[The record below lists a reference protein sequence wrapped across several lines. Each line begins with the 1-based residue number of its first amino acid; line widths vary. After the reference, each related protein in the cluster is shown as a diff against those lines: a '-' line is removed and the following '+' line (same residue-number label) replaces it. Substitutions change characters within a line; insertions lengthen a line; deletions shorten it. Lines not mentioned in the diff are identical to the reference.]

1 VVFRRSFITP
11 SAVRQGMSQ
20 VVMARKTTVILTIQS
35 AADLVQDMYLR
46 ELKNYK
52 PTPVK
57 ASDAEG
63 HVQKFTMPQA
73 PKSPEE
79 SDIQNEL
86 QAYESQ
92 QVEVEGQS
100 SEGSAAP
107 AEQDWFEE
115 EEEEEEVAH
124 GH

>member
-1 VVFRRSFITP
+1 
-11 SAVRQGMSQ
+11 
-20 VVMARKTTVILTIQS
+20 
-35 AADLVQDMYLR
+35 MYLR

-52 PTPVK
+52 PTQVK

-63 HVQKFTMPQA
+63 HVQKFTMPKA

-79 SDIQNEL
+79 SDIQNDL
-86 QAYESQ
+86 KAYESQ
-92 QVEVEGQS
+92 QVEIEGQS
-100 SEGSAAP
+100 SEGGAAP

>member
-1 VVFRRSFITP
+1 
-11 SAVRQGMSQ
+11 M
-20 VVMARKTTVILTIQS
+20 LL
-35 AADLVQDMYLR
+35 ADLVQDLYLR

-52 PTPVK
+52 TPQVK
-57 ASDAEG
+57 ASDSEG
-63 HVQKFTMPQA
+63 HVLKFALPAA

-86 QAYESQ
+86 KAYEDQ
-92 QVEVEGQS
+92 QVEIEGQADTS
-100 SEGSAAP
+100 SGAAP

-115 EEEEEEVAH
+115 EEEEEAH